1 MPASR
6 KRSIGTTRPKN
17 VIVSDGRIDGDD
29 FGSLEK
35 ITITPDWSTS
45 SRPRDA
51 ASFAS
56 GAVLRSGRK
65 IASSITTPKTA
76 IATSVRTKAGGD
88 ESSKPN
94 SPVLNA
100 QKV

>member
-1 MPASR
+1 M

-17 VIVSDGRIDGDD
+17 VIVSDGRIDGAD
-29 FGSLEK
+29 FGCLPK

-45 SRPRDA
+45 RRPSEA

-65 IASSITTPKTA
+65 IASSITTPNTA
-76 IATSVRTKAGGD
+76 IATSVSTNAGAD
-88 ESSKPN
+88 ESWKPN

-100 QKV
+100 QKM